1 MELSSELKNEKI
13 LNQNLNRRI
22 QNLEFIVNN
31 INNKQ
36 NLNEKENINLYNQ
49 DKNII
54 NESNEKLLNLNN
66 YISKEKYNQ
75 LLEEINIKDKIL
87 SNYPIKLLEGEKLM
101 SVIFVSVDQK
111 IHYSVICKNTDKF
124 NIIENML
131 YEEYPEYMETENYFM
146 VNGNKVNKYKSLKL
160 NKIKNHDIIVLKN
173 I

>member
-146 VNGNKVNKYKSLKL
+146 VNGNKVNKYKSLEL